1 MNPAPILSLLLLAAP
16 LAALAQAA
24 DPLDLRLKND
34 STFSVADPPGT
45 YYGDH
50 SGPVP
55 RQIVPVRSELDD
67 GKVHLHGAFTTGMG
81 HSSSY
86 GSSTYNAADLSIGKA
101 FTSQAGG
108 SSVMHMD
115 IHLSRGDGPDA
126 EFGGDFDRP
135 WPGAAAGMPTR
146 RVQQDPPP

>member
-1 MNPAPILSLLLLAAP
+1 MRAAAIVSLLLLAAP
-16 LAALAQAA
+16 LGALAQAA
-24 DPLDLRLKND
+24 DPLDLKLKEG
-34 STFSVADPPGT
+34 STFSAADPPGT
-45 YYGDH
+45 YYGDR
-50 SGPVP
+50 SGLVP

-81 HSSSY
+81 HSSAY

-101 FTSQAGG
+101 FTSQAGRT
-108 SSVMHMD
+108 SVMHMD

-146 RVQQDPPP
+146 RGQQDPPP